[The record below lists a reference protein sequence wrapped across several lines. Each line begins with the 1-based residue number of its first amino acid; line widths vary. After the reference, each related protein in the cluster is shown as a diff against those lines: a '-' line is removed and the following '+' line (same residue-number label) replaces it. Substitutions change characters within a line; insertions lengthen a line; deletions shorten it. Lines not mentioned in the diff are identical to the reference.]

1 MTAQRGIHLQY
12 GFEAHEKGQRGA
24 EIENPLFDLLAA
36 MQAGGSIRQA
46 AQALGQSYRH
56 VWGAL
61 RHWEGVLGEELVH
74 WGQGRRAQ
82 LTPYA
87 QRLLWAERQARTR
100 LTPHIEALRAE
111 LLNVLAQA
119 GDARLQ
125 VLEVFASHDLALP
138 HVQALASR
146 AQALHVSLRFA
157 GSTECLRALNDGR
170 CTVAGFHVPRLHEQQ
185 GSPVFAAALK
195 PLLQPGRHKL
205 IGSHARRQGLMLR
218 KTLPAGQIGRVADLA
233 GSTLRF
239 VNRQAGSGTR
249 LLMDHLLHEAGI
261 APGEITGYTTRSEDT
276 HVAVAAAIASGAA
289 DVGPGVEAA
298 AREFGL
304 DFVPLIDED
313 YYLVC
318 LKEQL
323 DTPGLTQLREVLAS
337 PSWSEALSAL
347 PGYAPQRA
355 GEVLSLTR
363 ALPWWRFRAVK

>member
-1 MTAQRGIHLQY
+1 MHPPQRGIHLQY
-12 GFEAHEKGQRGA
+12 GFEAHGQRGA
-24 EIENPLFDLLAA
+24 QIENPLFDLLAA
-36 MQAGGSIRQA
+36 MQASGSIRQA

-61 RHWEGVLGEELVH
+61 RHWEAVLGEPLVL
-74 WGQGRRAQ
+74 WGQGKRAQ

-87 QRLLWAERQARTR
+87 QRLVWAERQARTR
-100 LTPHIEALRAE
+100 MTPHIEALRAE
-111 LLNVLAQA
+111 LLHVLAQA

-125 VLEVFASHDLALP
+125 VLELYASHDLALP
-138 HVQALASR
+138 HVQALAAGR
-146 AQALHVSLRFA
+146 QALHLSLRFA
-157 GSTECLRALNDGR
+157 GSSECLRALNDGR
-170 CTVAGFHVPRLHEQQ
+170 CTVAGFHVPRLHEQH
-185 GSPVFAAALK
+185 GSPVFAKALK
-195 PLLQPGRHKL
+195 PLLEPGRHKL
-205 IGSHARRQGLMLR
+205 IGSHSRRQGLMLR
-218 KTLPAGQIGRVADLA
+218 KPLPDQIRRVADLA

-261 APGEITGYTTRSEDT
+261 APGAITGYTTRSEDT

-304 DFVPLIDED
+304 GFVPLIDED

-323 DTPGLTQLREVLAS
+323 DTPALHSLRELLAS
-337 PSWSEALSAL
+337 PAWAEALAAL

-363 ALPWWRFRAVK
+363 ALPWWRFRPRRS